1 MEQKFHVSGMTCAS
15 CQAHVE
21 KDVQKLNGVQK
32 VTVSLLTNS
41 MTVQFDET
49 MLRSKDIEKAVKAGG
64 YQAKAVQEEG
74 SSSKPIHRV
83 EDEVKAMKTRVIVS
97 LVFLVFLL
105 YIAMGHMLEFPLPA
119 FLLGHA
125 NLVSFA
131 FTQFLLIIPIVYMNR
146 SYFQVGF
153 KRLWKRSPNMDSL
166 IAIGSGAALLYG
178 VFAIYM
184 IGYGLGSGQSSIAHE
199 YVESLYFEAAGAIL
213 ALVTLGKYFEA
224 ISKKKT
230 TGAIQKLLDLAP
242 KTAIR
247 LTGTKEE
254 VIPIEQIRKG
264 DLLLVKPG
272 SKIPVD
278 GIIVK
283 GFSAVDEQAITGE
296 SIPVEKSEQDA
307 VIGGTI
313 NQSGVL
319 TIEVLKPLED
329 STLMQIIKLVEA
341 AATSKAPIQK
351 LVDQISLV
359 FVPIV
364 IAISL
369 IAFGVWLL
377 LGQSFAYAL
386 AMGITVLVISCPC
399 ALGLATPV
407 AIMVGTGKGAEFGV
421 LIKSAE
427 SLEIAHTI
435 QTVLLDKTGT
445 ITKGKPIVVDV
456 IALQNQTEATI
467 LQIAASLERNSDH
480 PIAKAII
487 QKQVQQQVELIE
499 VTAFENLSG
508 FGLQGEIN
516 GELFILGNAK
526 LLQKMNHDVSGIQ
539 SQLDE
544 FAHQGKTPILLANR
558 TTILGIL
565 TIRDEI
571 KTTSKQAIERLK
583 NDHLRVIMLTGDN
596 PLTAKAIADEVG
608 IDEVISDVL
617 PDQKEAIV
625 IQVQNQNQKVAMV
638 GDGINDAV
646 ALMRSDVGIAIGAGT
661 DIAIESADIVL
672 MKDDLN
678 DVATAIELSR
688 KTIANIKMNLFW
700 AFFYNVSLI
709 PVAAGIFVG
718 LNLTL
723 NPMLASIAMSVSSV
737 SVVLNALRLRFFK
750 PLRKENIT

>member
-750 PLRKENIT
+750 PLRKENRT

>member
-41 MTVQFDET
+41 MTVQFDDT
-49 MLRSKDIEKAVKAGG
+49 MLRSKDIEQAVKAGG
-64 YQAKAVQEEG
+64 YQAKAVQVEG
-74 SSSKPIHRV
+74 SSSKPILRV

-97 LVFLVFLL
+97 LVFLVLLL

-131 FTQFLLIIPIVYMNR
+131 FTQFLLVIPIVYMNR
-146 SYFQVGF
+146 SYFQVGI

-296 SIPVEKSEQDA
+296 SIPVEKGEQDA

-364 IAISL
+364 IVISL
-369 IAFGVWLL
+369 ITFGVWLL

-544 FAHQGKTPILLANR
+544 FAHQGKTPILLANP

-625 IQVQNQNQKVAMV
+625 IQIQNQNQKVAMV

-750 PLRKENIT
+750 PLRKENRT

>member
-1 MEQKFHVSGMTCAS
+1 MEQKFSVSGMTCAS

-21 KDVQKLNGVQK
+21 KDVQKLNGVQS
-32 VTVSLLTNS
+32 VNVSLLTNS
-41 MTVQFDET
+41 MIVHFDESL
-49 MLRSKDIEKAVKAGG
+49 LRPKDIEKAVKAGG
-64 YQAKAVQEEG
+64 YGAKALQAESG
-74 SSSKPIHRV
+74 SSKPIEVV
-83 EDEVKAMKTRVIVS
+83 EDEVKAMKSRVVIS
-97 LVFLVFLL
+97 MIFLVFLL

-119 FLLGHA
+119 FMLGHE

-131 FTQFLLIIPIVYMNR
+131 FTQFLLVMPIVYMNR
-146 SYFQVGF
+146 SYFQVGL
-153 KRLWKRSPNMDSL
+153 KRLWKNSPNMDSL

-199 YVESLYFEAAGAIL
+199 YVENLYFEAAGAIL

-247 LTGTKEE
+247 INGDVEE

-264 DLLLVKPG
+264 DTLLVKPG

-278 GIIVK
+278 GVIIK
-283 GFSAVDEQAITGE
+283 GFSSVDEQAITGE
-296 SIPVEKSEQDA
+296 SIPVEKNERDM

-319 TIEVLKPLED
+319 TIEVVKTLED

-364 IAISL
+364 IIIS
-369 IAFGVWLL
+369 IVAFGVWLL

-445 ITKGKPIVVDV
+445 ITKGKPMVSDVV
-456 IALQNQTEATI
+456 AFNNYKEE
-467 LQIAASLERNSDH
+467 QIIQLAASLERNSDH
-480 PIAKAII
+480 PIAKAIM
-487 QKQVQQQVELIE
+487 QKQVERNVDLVE
-499 VTAFENLSG
+499 VSVFENLSG
-508 FGLQGEIN
+508 FGLQGEIK
-516 GELFILGNAK
+516 GQMFLLGNAK
-526 LLQKMNHDVSGIQ
+526 LLQKQNHDLTGIQ
-539 SQLDE
+539 MQLDE
-544 FAHQGKTPILLANR
+544 FARQGKTPILLANS
-558 TTILGIL
+558 TTIIGII
-565 TIRDEI
+565 TIRDEL
-571 KTTSKQAIERLK
+571 KETSKQAVERLK
-583 NDHLRVIMLTGDN
+583 KDHLRVIMLTGDN
-596 PLTAKAIADEVG
+596 PLTARAIADEVG

-625 IQVQNQNQKVAMV
+625 IQIQNQNQKVAMV

-661 DIAIESADIVL
+661 DVAIESADIVL
-672 MKDDLN
+672 MKDDLL

-709 PVAAGIFVG
+709 PVAAGLFVG
-718 LNLTL
+718 FNLTL
-723 NPMLASIAMSVSSV
+723 NPMLASLAMSISSV

-750 PLRKENIT
+750 PQRKEN